1 MLGLWK
7 SANMEVIE
15 EILGLN
21 NLEAMI
27 LSSYESLLE
36 QGSKSNDLKH
46 SIEKILQPQEEAIK
60 ERYRQLSM
68 KAKQA
73 DGTVRERFWW
83 TTTDEFD
90 NLIKLN
96 IYLHCNSGHYCYKC
110 EEFHRGNAWLEC
122 EHRDQSWR

>member
-36 QGSKSNDLKH
+36 QGSKSDDLKH

-60 ERYRQLSM
+60 
-68 KAKQA
+68 
-73 DGTVRERFWW
+73 
-83 TTTDEFD
+83 
-90 NLIKLN
+90 
-96 IYLHCNSGHYCYKC
+96 
-110 EEFHRGNAWLEC
+110 
-122 EHRDQSWR
+122 